1 MLNVFGP
8 NLGTVSSPLSG
19 SPLTDS
25 SRLRDS
31 NGKDTVKSRLH
42 ASTNTSM
49 NESGPR
55 VYVKQ
60 LV

>member
-8 NLGTVSSPLSG
+8 NIGTVSSSPSG
-19 SPLTDS
+19 NLLTDS
-25 SRLRDS
+25 VRPRDN
-31 NGKDTVKSRLH
+31 NGKDTVKLQLH

-49 NESGPR
+49 NESGSR

-60 LV
+60 LA